1 MKTKTLGI
9 LIASLASVA
18 LMGAGFSTWVV
29 SGTID
34 KANPANV
41 SVTVGAVQDKRL
53 TITAALKSDDN
64 TLVFDCGG
72 VEVAQP
78 GPITVGDN
86 SNTQDLSVT
95 VDVTVTAA
103 AGYPEKTPIN
113 IGWAV
118 TLPENV
124 KTNNLAVLSGVTYL
138 DSSVKDAGKISITP
152 TPGGNVQASL
162 TFTFGWGSAF
172 LGKNP
177 AKIAAN
183 ELTESVT
190 LETILRDLG
199 KLKSAMEVSS
209 AVTININPIA

>member
-9 LIASLASVA
+9 LIASMASVA

-34 KANPANV
+34 KADAAP
-41 SVTVGAVQDKRL
+41 VTVNVGTVEDSRL
-53 TITAALKSDDN
+53 TITAQLMAEDKL
-64 TLVFDCGG
+64 TFDCGG
-72 VEVAQP
+72 VP
-78 GPITVGDN
+78 DN
-86 SNTQDLSVT
+86 ERGGLIGVKDGSATEDLSVT
-95 VDVTVTAA
+95 VDVTVTAGA
-103 AGYPEKTPIN
+103 SYTGGAIN
-113 IGWAV
+113 IGWNV
-118 TLPENV
+118 TLPEV
-124 KTNNLAVLSGVTYL
+124 VTTNHLAVLSEVT
-138 DSSVKDAGKISITP
+138 SSGPSVIGDKISITP

-209 AVTININPIA
+209 AVTININPAA